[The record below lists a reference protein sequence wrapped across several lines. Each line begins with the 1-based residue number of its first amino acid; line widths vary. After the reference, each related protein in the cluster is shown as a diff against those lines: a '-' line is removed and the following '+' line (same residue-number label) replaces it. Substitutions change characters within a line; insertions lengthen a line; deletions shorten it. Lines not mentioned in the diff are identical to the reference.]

1 MLNLCENLMNKYV
14 AWTASVSVGFEVGV
28 ETFNE
33 KIGDK
38 PIVLRR
44 SRLMQNE
51 HQQRVLN
58 HPFPHF
64 ARTEIERVRE
74 GERERERV
82 NV

>member
-14 AWTASVSVGFEVGV
+14 ACAASVSVGFEVGV

-38 PIVLRR
+38 PIVLRL

-51 HQQRVLN
+51 HQQ
-58 HPFPHF
+58 
-64 ARTEIERVRE
+64 
-74 GERERERV
+74 
-82 NV
+82 